1 MPEESEIT
9 MRIILVSPPSGI
21 DFALQK
27 GGGNNY
33 ETIQTQRSDGG
44 DLTFE
49 FPVRVK
55 LEESKIPN
63 FLGHFAQ
70 GTRDERFVYIDI
82 GTYAGQ
88 HTHWSRRLK
97 VPLKSITSEML
108 AEIESGENRILE
120 TKVPGTGRD
129 GGPNC
134 ATVKPFAGWKIIENS
149 PQTSPMETNNIA

>member
-9 MRIILVSPPSGI
+9 MRIILESSPAGI

-27 GGGNNY
+27 GGGNRY

-44 DLTFE
+44 DLIFE
-49 FPVRVK
+49 FPIRVR
-55 LEESKIPN
+55 LEESKTPN

-97 VPLKSITSEML
+97 VPLKGITAEMI
-108 AEIESGENRILE
+108 AEVERGKNLIFE
-120 TKVPGTGRD
+120 TRVAGTGRD

-134 ATVKPFAGWKIIENS
+134 ATVKPFAG
-149 PQTSPMETNNIA
+149 

>member
-1 MPEESEIT
+1 MANETEIT
-9 MRIILVSPPSGI
+9 MRIILESPPAGI

-33 ETIQTQRSDGG
+33 ETIQTQHSDGG

-49 FPVRVK
+49 FPIRVK
-55 LEESKIPN
+55 LEESKTPN

-70 GTRDERFVYIDI
+70 GTREERFVYIDI
-82 GTYAGQ
+82 GTFAGQ

-97 VPLKSITSEML
+97 VPLKRITAEMIV
-108 AEIESGENRILE
+108 EYESGNNMIFE
-120 TKVPGTGRD
+120 TCVAGTGRD

-134 ATVKPFAGWKIIENS
+134 ATVKPFAGWKIV
-149 PQTSPMETNNIA
+149 ME